1 MHTVLISIYFGK
13 RLITNY
19 CHLNN
24 SILNWPILHRQTV
37 TSLHLFKQFFFLI
50 LFKTM
55 VMTPLMKVLF
65 GFILSSLKEC
75 LSWVSCICAVN
86 LKISSSQKKKH
97 RAKIQTTLFRLN
109 FLSHSADK
117 PLLFTYL
124 NLGWSTAIQFYG
136 HEDCWSLVLLYK
148 TLQYSSAARLALS
161 IRLPLAPVV
170 DLDFE
175 DWS

>member
-1 MHTVLISIYFGK
+1 
-13 RLITNY
+13 
-19 CHLNN
+19 
-24 SILNWPILHRQTV
+24 
-37 TSLHLFKQFFFLI
+37 
-50 LFKTM
+50 M

-75 LSWVSCICAVN
+75 LSWVSCICTVN
-86 LKISSSQKKKH
+86 LKISSFPTAQ
-97 RAKIQTTLFRLN
+97 IQTTLFLLN

-136 HEDCWSLVLLYK
+136 REDFWSLVLLYK
-148 TLQYSSAARLALS
+148 TLQYSSTARLALS

-175 DWS
+175 D